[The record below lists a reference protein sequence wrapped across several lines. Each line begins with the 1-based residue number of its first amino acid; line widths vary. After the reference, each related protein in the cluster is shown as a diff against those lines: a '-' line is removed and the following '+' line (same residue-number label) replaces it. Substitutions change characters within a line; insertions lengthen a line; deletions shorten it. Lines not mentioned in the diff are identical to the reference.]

1 MIPGVTNLPL
11 RSATVAPAGLGIFDD
26 GPMSRMRPF
35 CITIVTSL
43 WGSAPVPSMTVAWLS
58 TVTCAVAAP
67 VNNSTAARIKRVF
80 APFIWIPPPLETV
93 SQLTRAGQKKNSF
106 EKQKHNSIEQ
116 RYAKVRGKERGSDG
130 VPIRESRAV
139 RAVTGEYRRLREPG
153 RSSTGL

>member
-1 MIPGVTNLPL
+1 MSFRADVSNSESATDWKSSKASAYLS
-11 RSATVAPAGLGIFDD
+11 RSAGRAPTKLSGSS
-26 GPMSRMRPF
+26 PTSRWRDRHPQEPILRLHQ
-35 CITIVTSL
+35 CQHNPGTHSET
-43 WGSAPVPSMTVAWLS
+43 
-58 TVTCAVAAP
+58 
-67 VNNSTAARIKRVF
+67 
-80 APFIWIPPPLETV
+80 PPAYETV

-153 RSSTGL
+153 RPSTGL

>member
-1 MIPGVTNLPL
+1 MAWMLRMLVMFSSGFFSNTSRSAVLPL
-11 RSATVAPAGLGIFDD
+11 AKVPK
-26 GPMSRMRPF
+26 
-35 CITIVTSL
+35 SL
-43 WGSAPVPSMTVAWLS
+43 SIPRASEAVPSMTVAWLS
-58 TVTCAVAAP
+58 TGTCAVAAP
-67 VNNSTAARIKRVF
+67 VNNSAAARIKRVV

-106 EKQKHNSIEQ
+106 EKQKHNSIQQ
-116 RYAKVRGKERGSDG
+116 RYAKVGGKERGSDG